1 MLPGTPRLLLTRK
14 KGGTW
19 PHHIHELPESYNST
33 MEVVFL
39 AVRRSE
45 RHLDLVVLL
54 LLSSSQL
61 PTIRGE

>member
-1 MLPGTPRLLLTRK
+1 
-14 KGGTW
+14 
-19 PHHIHELPESYNST
+19 